1 LKALIISGTAA
12 SIVQSRLRAAFWGGT
27 ATCGLDFSICIGSR
41 YLSKSL
47 SFLLFSSFFQLEK
60 TRFLP
65 RTTDIV
71 HEPKFEAI
79 NGFNALTVSLATSK
93 ITKYWMI
100 LWYTVS

>member
-12 SIVQSRLRAAFWGGT
+12 SIVQSRLRAAFW
-27 ATCGLDFSICIGSR
+27 GLDFSICIGSR

-100 LWYTVS
+100 L